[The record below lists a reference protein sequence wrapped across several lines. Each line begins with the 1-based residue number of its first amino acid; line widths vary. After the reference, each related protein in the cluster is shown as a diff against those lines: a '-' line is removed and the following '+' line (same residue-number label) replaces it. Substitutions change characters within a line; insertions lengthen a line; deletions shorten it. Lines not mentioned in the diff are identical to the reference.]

1 MARISPQGV
10 RDLNVVMEVL
20 HENGAVNSPSMG
32 ERYNLGGRVALAK
45 GTPGGWWGDWELNY
59 KDQMTFEEYKK
70 ALDIDKNPSGL
81 EKAEGGRINKKP
93 GGIVEPGV
101 TNYGKKTKFISG
113 SGTSIQAVDD
123 PENIK
128 VVREILKNNV
138 EKKGSYRVLTVDK
151 GKIESLLKGKVSVK
165 GHEDL
170 LNLINNGMDELNY
183 LDKVSYKQNK
193 IISSLLTDYDLLT
206 QFTGNEKANEAL
218 KEFTAGKD
226 IDHKYEDINRII
238 KQYKNGELINLPDEL
253 LLENQ
258 PEYLKDDLKDWAP
271 TSRPEKS
278 FVREKQ
284 LQYLD
289 KLNGRN
295 ISLNQAQALFRKKFS
310 NANPKTFFQR
320 TDQLYRLK
328 MEGKIATG
336 KNSFLSYGVE
346 KGDRSQ
352 WLKDALAYRKAGN
365 YNKLLI
371 AADALEK
378 TNPQLAE
385 RYRNVASEFFTPG
398 SGTLAKLGGQ
408 AEHAWLRT
416 RANGQLKISSLV
428 SGNLNDFK
436 YLNFD
441 KPVEEMIKKFNT
453 TTDLAEK
460 KRLSEAISKRRDF
473 MNDLTGG
480 MVEEVKFTF
489 KDRKGGFLDTVVEEN
504 FTKEIDKLSESEIAM
519 LSEKGTQFEKTALE
533 EGAKL
538 GLTTDKGALIKKR
551 TNIMYATGTKIIESL
566 SHSEQL
572 KIATAVGCKPRGR
585 KAEGGRIGFAGGSV
599 GMLTCID
606 AKWEKNPKGFFR
618 ATANIAS
625 KGLDKLWKYASPMF
639 LPAVQ
644 IGLGRAEHFKDPTSP
659 EMWWDIILASDA
671 VKRWGLD
678 KVTLSQLKNASWAKR
693 ADIVGKLILRGG
705 SNKILEKMNWV
716 AKRAVAPAELYQGYK
731 GFKREL
737 DLVKKY
743 AKENNIPYK
752 EAELA
757 YLFSGSAA
765 KWRLNRASLFK
776 MLGFG
781 TMGPK
786 LMLQASNDTE
796 LQERGKKIYEFL
808 KEYEDDPVDKE
819 PVKKEVTE
827 EVTKKIELPD
837 MPKRSDYGIEE
848 NLQAENQPIGVNRY
862 MQLIK

>member
-1 MARISPQGV
+1 MAYIDWWNRTGPAT
-10 RDLNVVMEVL
+10 L
-20 HENGAVNSPSMG
+20 G
-32 ERYNLGGRVALAK
+32 ERFGLNETKRVALVK
-45 GTPGGWWGDWELNY
+45 GTPGGWYGDWELNY
-59 KDQMTFEEYKK
+59 KDQMSFEEYKQD
-70 ALDIDKNPSGL
+70 LDIDKNPSWL

-101 TNYGKKTKFISG
+101 TNYAKKTKFISG

-138 EKKGSYRVLTVDK
+138 EKKGSYRVLTIDK

-218 KEFTAGKD
+218 KEFTVGKD

-258 PEYLKDDLKDWAP
+258 PEYLKDDLKDWSP

-289 KLNGRN
+289 ELNGRN

-336 KNSFLSYGVE
+336 KNSFLNYGVE

-519 LSEKGTQFEKTALE
+519 LSAKGTRFEKTALE

-551 TNIMYATGTKIIESL
+551 TNIMYATGKKIIESL
-566 SHSEQL
+566 SHSE
-572 KIATAVGCKPRGR
+572 INRIGIAVGCKPRGK
-585 KAEGGRIGFAGGSV
+585 KAEGGRIGFADGSV
-599 GMLTCID
+599 STMVRCID
-606 AKWEKNPKGFFR
+606 AKWEKNPQGFLR
-618 ATANIAS
+618 ATANIVS
-625 KGLDKLWKYASPMF
+625 KGLDKIFTTVAPLF

-644 IGLGRAEHFKDPTSP
+644 VGLGRLEAFKEPTKPDMYWS
-659 EMWWDIILASDA
+659 MILASDA
-671 VKRWGLD
+671 VRRLGLSE
-678 KVTLSQLKNASWAKR
+678 VALSQLKNASWLKK
-693 ADIVGKLILRGG
+693 ADIIGKLILKFPGD
-705 SNKILEKMNWV
+705 KILRFAASKIGV
-716 AKRAVAPAELYQGYK
+716 AGATITEPFQGYK
-731 GFKREL
+731 GFQREL

-743 AKENNIPYK
+743 AKENNIPYEK
-752 EAELA
+752 AKMA

-765 KWRLNRASLFK
+765 KWRWNRASLFK

-786 LMLQASNDTE
+786 LMLQASNSEE
-796 LQERGKKIYEFL
+796 LQAEGKKIYEFL
-808 KEYEDDPVDKE
+808 KEHKDDSVEQEFDIG
-819 PVKKEVTE
+819 KKPEHLE
-827 EVTKKIELPD
+827 EVTRGTGPENWAINIKEQMDKKQI
-837 MPKRSDYGIEE
+837 
-848 NLQAENQPIGVNRY
+848 AENEPIGVNRY
-862 MQLIK
+862 SQLIK